1 MTGGVIMPIS
11 VRLSPKEL
19 QLIKR
24 YAELQGVSIS
34 DLIRQTLFEKIE
46 DDVDIILYEKAR
58 KAFNKHPKTISMD
71 DVLAM
76 FEIDT

>member
-1 MTGGVIMPIS
+1 MPIS

-24 YAELQGVSIS
+24 YAELQGISIS

-46 DDVDIILYEKAR
+46 DDVDVILYEKAR
-58 KAFNKHPKTISMD
+58 EAFNKHPKTISMD
-71 DVLAM
+71 EVLTM